1 MRDLD
6 WWCAHGRQ
14 GWLQI
19 QRVVRPL
26 TRPRSLSRQM
36 AISAVAI
43 ALSAIV
49 ATALISSIVV
59 SSVFADFLKTELRQ
73 AASDEAQRV
82 SSIYR
87 DPQFPTQGNFKNA
100 VEFALLYTFSQDAT
114 GDANNQIWIWDAQ
127 GNVLF
132 PPSINTVWHTGD
144 PTVIVPAM
152 HRTLQSGT
160 ASAGDLPD
168 PNQAWLHYSARG
180 YAVAPIYA
188 DSTPDSPII
197 GVVAVSSQRGLSGGP
212 GFIQSV
218 NRTLLGGGLAIALI
232 VALVGA
238 LLAGRITQPLDRL
251 SNAAEKMATG
261 DLGARV
267 DLPEHELPAEIEQLA
282 RTFNAMAATLQRD
295 VNELRRQERLQRELV
310 ANVAH
315 ELATPLTAI
324 RGFSEALAD
333 NVVRGNAER
342 EEIGRIIHR
351 ETVRLQG
358 LVNQLRQVARLE
370 AGTEVMDLHPLPL
383 AGLVQDTC
391 DVLSSEI
398 ARQHVTLNQELPSD
412 LPDALAD
419 TDRLTQVMLN
429 LLDNALRHTPDGG
442 TITVQASSVGDKI
455 WVTIADSGPGI
466 PPEAV
471 PRIFER
477 FYRADVSRNSHT
489 GGTGLG
495 LAIVKGIVEA
505 HGGQI
510 RAENGPAG
518 GARISFSL
526 RMATPPVVES
536 LAQPEPGENTRKRRQ
551 GVASVNS

>member
-1 MRDLD
+1 MRDWE
-6 WWCAHGRQ
+6 WWRTHGRQ
-14 GWLQI
+14 GWLQV
-19 QRVVRPL
+19 QRVVRPMI
-26 TRPRSLSRQM
+26 RPRSLSRQM

-43 ALSAIV
+43 ALSAIL

-59 SSVFADFLKTELRQ
+59 SSVFADYLKTELRQ
-73 AASDEAQRV
+73 SASDEAQRV
-82 SSIYR
+82 SSIYH

-100 VEFALLYTFSQDAT
+100 VEFALVYKFSQDAT
-114 GDANNQIWIWDAQ
+114 GDANSQIWIADAQ

-132 PPSINTVWHTGD
+132 PPTINTVWHTGD
-144 PTVIVPAM
+144 PTVIIPAM
-152 HRTLQSGT
+152 RQTLQSGVVS
-160 ASAGDLPD
+160 ASDLPD

-180 YAVAPIYA
+180 YAVAPIHA
-188 DSTPDSPII
+188 DTTSGSPII

-218 NRTLLGGGLAIALI
+218 NRTLLGGGLAIALL

-238 LLAGRITQPLDRL
+238 LLARRITQPLDRL
-251 SNAAEKMATG
+251 SNAADKMAAG

-282 RTFNAMAATLQRD
+282 QTFNAMAATLQRD

-333 NVVRGNAER
+333 NVARGSAER

-358 LVNQLRQVARLE
+358 LVNQLRMVARLE
-370 AGTEVMDLHPLPL
+370 SGAEVMDLHPLPL
-383 AGLVQDTC
+383 AALIQDTI
-391 DVLSSEI
+391 DVLSTEI
-398 ARQHVTLNQELPSD
+398 VRQHVTVQQELPDD

-419 TDRLTQVMLN
+419 TDRMTQVMLN
-429 LLDNALRHTPDGG
+429 LLDNALRHTPAEG
-442 TITVQASSVGDKI
+442 TITIQARTDGPLI

-466 PPEAV
+466 AAEDL
-471 PRIFER
+471 PRIFDR
-477 FYRADVSRNSHT
+477 FYRADASRNSHT

-495 LAIVKGIVEA
+495 LAIVKGIVGA
-505 HGGQI
+505 HGGEV
-510 RAENGPAG
+510 RAENGPEG
-518 GARISFSL
+518 GARISFSV
-526 RMATPPVVES
+526 RMATPPIVEP
-536 LAQPEPGENTRKRRQ
+536 AKQPEPGENTRKRRQ
-551 GVASVNS
+551 GVSA